1 YNGIDVVYT
10 REAET
15 ADSYIEKTAY
25 EISKYNS
32 VRVATSDALE
42 QMIIFGSGALRVS
55 AQELRKEVESANV
68 EIRRIIEK
76 GNAALKDYKVLRAY
90 RDAQKKTEENGKNTQ

>member
-1 YNGIDVVYT
+1 
-10 REAET
+10 ET

-68 EIRRIIEK
+68 EIRKYIER

-90 RDAQKKTEENGKNTQ
+90 EDAKKKMGENE